1 MPLRRELLEEM
12 GRRRELAESEAERAR
27 RRELIRAGALCIGW
41 MLLGLYLLG
50 WSVHTTDYLYG
61 RIAFFGGLIV
71 GNAGIVYTL
80 LATYRRLE
88 KHGDL

>member
-1 MPLRRELLEEM
+1 
-12 GRRRELAESEAERAR
+12 
-27 RRELIRAGALCIGW
+27 

-71 GNAGIVYTL
+71 GNTGIVYTL
-80 LATYRRLE
+80 LNTYRRLE
-88 KHGDL
+88 KSGDL